1 MGKSDRLE
9 NSEGWN
15 VNFDLFFGAF
25 AYKGYIECKL
35 SSNAVGLPNLLP
47 YYKKAGLGGH
57 KISFLLAKSLQV
69 SMQGEAAA
77 KKFVVKPTSN
87 KKKEKN
93 IKKVA
98 KAKSKAKMVGV
109 KKSVLNYI
117 DFYEE
122 LWKDHQNRY
131 NINLYSVVFDSNT
144 NYFKFGV
151 LKEFENPAGVF
162 ILVQTNF
169 EPPQ

>member
-1 MGKSDRLE
+1 MGCEFRSIFR
-9 NSEGWN
+9 SCWW
-15 VNFDLFFGAF
+15 
-25 AYKGYIECKL
+25 KGYIQCKL
-35 SSNAVGLPNLLP
+35 LSTAVGLPNLLP

-69 SMQGEAAA
+69 TMQGEAAS
-77 KKFVVKPTSN
+77 KIFVLKPTSN
-87 KKKEKN
+87 NKNEKN
-93 IKKVA
+93 TKKVS